1 MNYSYDLMQAIL
13 WNRIDVQS
21 VMDIAVVPIQGGV
34 DAYKSFSDGSS
45 KKFVIN
51 PNGYLKNS

>member
-1 MNYSYDLMQAIL
+1 MQAIL